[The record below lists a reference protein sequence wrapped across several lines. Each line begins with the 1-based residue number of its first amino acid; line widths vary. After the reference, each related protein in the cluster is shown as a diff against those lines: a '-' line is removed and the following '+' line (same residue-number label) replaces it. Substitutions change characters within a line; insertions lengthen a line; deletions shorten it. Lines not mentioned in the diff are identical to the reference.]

1 MKYRFQHLGDP
12 TCLRK
17 RRRFGLRHKPDFQ
30 HFRSIRAL
38 RTARLFR
45 FKHRHHIRSAISIAV
60 VNDEFRPSEDADQT
74 REPNQEPGFLEH
86 LADCGV
92 GRNFSRLYCAT
103 WQKPDAAFR
112 MTYHEH
118 ASLHIAQR
126 GRHGRNL
133 EQLVTSD
140 ELAETPDVL
149 SHGVKVLRLA
159 DRDRAIYHHLAQRR
173 ESCLPRVTFNAR
185 TCRAKGDIVSS
196 GCLHDSPDRVYNNL
210 RLVDRHDVTGFLSD
224 RQTPSF

>member
-1 MKYRFQHLGDP
+1 MKYRFQHLGHP

-17 RRRFGLRHKPDFQ
+17 RRRFGLCHKPDFQ

-38 RTARLFR
+38 RTAHLFR
-45 FKHRHHIRSAISIAV
+45 FEHSHHIRSAISIAV
-60 VNDEFRPSEDADQT
+60 GNDEFRPSEDADQT

-103 WQKPDAAFR
+103 WQKPNAAFR

-140 ELAETPDVL
+140 ELAESPDVL

-173 ESCLPRVTFNAR
+173 DRFRGRNV
-185 TCRAKGDIVSS
+185 G
-196 GCLHDSPDRVYNNL
+196 PD
-210 RLVDRHDVTGFLSD
+210 
-224 RQTPSF
+224 